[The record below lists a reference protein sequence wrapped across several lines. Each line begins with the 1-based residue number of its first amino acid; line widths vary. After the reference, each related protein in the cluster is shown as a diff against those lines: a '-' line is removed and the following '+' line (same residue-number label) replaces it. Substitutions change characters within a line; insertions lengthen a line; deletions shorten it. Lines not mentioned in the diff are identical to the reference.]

1 MRTDPSGRREEAL
14 QTGLL
19 FVGKKG
25 KDKME
30 NYQIT
35 QWCRRFIREQV
46 SEGDYCIDAT
56 CGNGHDTLLLCE
68 LAGRKGMTAGFD
80 IQRQALE
87 KTRERLKEAGVE
99 ERAELFGCGH
109 EKMKE
114 ALAGSERCR
123 GMLEKTEDGY
133 GSVSCVVFNFGY
145 LPGGSHDIATRAE
158 TSLEAL
164 RQGMDL
170 LKKGG
175 IISLCIYSG
184 KDSGFEEKDAVMEY
198 LKTLDSKKYL
208 VIMSS
213 YYNRPNHPPVP
224 GLVIRL

>member
-35 QWCRRFIREQV
+35 QWCRRLRAI
-46 SEGDYCIDAT
+46 SEFGGDYCIDAT

-175 IISLCIYSG
+175 IISCASTV
-184 KDSGFEEKDAVMEY
+184 EKTA
-198 LKTLDSKKYL
+198 
-208 VIMSS
+208 
-213 YYNRPNHPPVP
+213 
-224 GLVIRL
+224 GLRKRMR